1 MISLVSRPVAASY
14 SNAEVRVIV
23 PAWTGFADPPIS
35 KPSNIVVKVFR
46 VNDAF
51 IATPV
56 FLLSDV
62 VMLGR
67 DALMVLRS

>member
-1 MISLVSRPVAASY
+1 M
-14 SNAEVRVIV
+14 RVIV